1 MLSETDDTSAIV
13 YTYDSAGLVTR
24 VAESSVLTPTVVYAY
39 AYDSSDLVTSVTVTI
54 DGVADYVDEY
64 AYDSAGNLVAIRR
77 HGQDGGDAVA
87 NVDLEITYN
96 SDGQVAT
103 IARYLGD
110 TLTVTA
116 TYSYDS
122 DGLLI
127 GLVYS
132 QGDTILTS
140 YTFSGVA
147 FTLTSDPCP
156 LAPSSQSMLPTTD
169 TSDVSDALL
178 TGSSGVTSLLTSV
191 TSSDGTVTYTY
202 DATGQLLSAT
212 YTSTTSSASGASG
225 STSGATGSASALSD
239 ETYTYDANG
248 NRVTAN
254 GDVYTTGTDNQLL
267 SDGTYWYAYDADGNR
282 TARFIDADGDDVLD
296 SGDTDIT
303 TKERELGIVSPEFS
317 N

>member
-1 MLSETDDTSAIV
+1 
-13 YTYDSAGLVTR
+13 
-24 VAESSVLTPTVVYAY
+24 
-39 AYDSSDLVTSVTVTI
+39 
-54 DGVADYVDEY
+54 
-64 AYDSAGNLVAIRR
+64 
-77 HGQDGGDAVA
+77 
-87 NVDLEITYN
+87 
-96 SDGQVAT
+96 
-103 IARYLGD
+103 
-110 TLTVTA
+110 
-116 TYSYDS
+116 
-122 DGLLI
+122 
-127 GLVYS
+127 
-132 QGDTILTS
+132 
-140 YTFSGVA
+140 
-147 FTLTSDPCP
+147 
-156 LAPSSQSMLPTTD
+156 MLPTTD